1 MASRV
6 VVLDAHTINQ
16 IAAGEVVERPAS
28 VVKELVENA
37 LDAGARRIEIQIEDA
52 GKKRITV
59 SDDGCGMNEED
70 AEKALLRHATSK
82 IRQVDDLLRVNTLGF
97 RGEALPSIASVS
109 RMTLTTGEGEG
120 RVRFVIENGKV
131 IERTNVAGPKGT
143 EIKVENLFEFTP
155 ARLKFLKSDHTETQ
169 AIVEMVSRY
178 ALAHPHV
185 SFVLKVN
192 DNESIHSSGSGNLLN
207 AIAEVWGGELP
218 KTLTEVDMT
227 TGNVR
232 VKGFVSAPYMNK
244 PTRSHQYVFVNE
256 RPIRSRT
263 VLAAIDTAFRSLTP
277 ERRYPVAVLHLYVN
291 PAEVDINVSPTKS
304 EVKFH
309 KEGGVFD
316 AVRLAIRS
324 GLDAQG
330 LIQSVVPSSVAIV
343 HGGGNQGGHERLSS
357 LAPVEK
363 VADLFSAP
371 PIEPE
376 AAERM
381 PFIELLD
388 DLQVLGQV
396 ANTFIVASTRKGIV
410 ILDQHVAHE
419 RVLYEYIAG
428 YKRGGFVEA
437 QKLLEPISIEFDRHV
452 SDAISP
458 RLHEL
463 KEVGFELE
471 SFGKQTYLVRAVPAC
486 VANKYYIKILKD
498 IADEMSDPATIKAR
512 DSREKIWITTACRM
526 AVKAGDSM
534 STPEMEKLLYELAE
548 TENPYLC
555 PHGRP
560 IIVTISIDE
569 LMRRFGRA

>member
-6 VVLDAHTINQ
+6 VILDAHTINQ

-37 LDAGARRIEIQIEDA
+37 LDAGAKRIEIQIEDA

-109 RMTLTTGEGEG
+109 RMTLSTGEGEG
-120 RVRFVIENGKV
+120 RVRFVIENGKI
-131 IERTNVAGPKGT
+131 IERTKVAGPRGT
-143 EIKVENLFEFTP
+143 EIRVENLFEFTP
-155 ARLKFLKSDHTETQ
+155 ARLKFLKSDQTETQ
-169 AIVEMVSRY
+169 AIVETVSRY
-178 ALAHPHV
+178 VLAHPHV

-192 DNESIHSSGSGNLLN
+192 DSESIHSSGSGDLLN
-207 AIAEVWGGELP
+207 AIAEVWGGELS
-218 KTLTEVDMT
+218 KTLTEVDMI

-232 VKGFVSAPYMNK
+232 VRGFVSAPYMNK

-277 ERRYPVAVLHLYVN
+277 ERRYPVAVLHLHIN

-330 LIQSVVPSSVAIV
+330 LIQSVVPSAVAVV
-343 HGGGNQGGHERLSS
+343 HGGAGQGEYERFSS

-363 VADLFSAP
+363 VADLFSPP

-376 AAERM
+376 AVQRM
-381 PFIELLD
+381 PFLELLD

-428 YKRGGFVEA
+428 YKRGGVVEA

-452 SDAISP
+452 SDAISL
-458 RLHEL
+458 RLQEL

-471 SFGKQTYLVRAVPAC
+471 SFGKQTYLVRAVPGC
-486 VANKYYIKILKD
+486 VASKDYIKILRD
-498 IADEMSDPATIKAR
+498 IADEMSDPATIRAR
-512 DSREKIWITTACRM
+512 DSREKIWVTTACRM

-534 STPEMEKLLYELAE
+534 SIPEMEKLLYELAE

>member
-1 MASRV
+1 MSSRV

-37 LDAGARRIEIQIEDA
+37 LDAGAKRIEIQIEDA

-120 RVRFVIENGKV
+120 RVRFVIANGKI
-131 IERTNVAGPKGT
+131 IERTKVAGRKGT

-169 AIVEMVSRY
+169 AVAEMVSRY
-178 ALAHPHV
+178 VLAHPHV

-192 DNESIHSSGSGNLLN
+192 DNESIHSSGSGDLLS
-207 AIAEVWGGELP
+207 AIAEVWGGELS

-232 VKGFVSAPYMNK
+232 VRGFVSAPYMNK

-277 ERRYPVAVLHLYVN
+277 ERRYPVAVLHLHVN
-291 PAEVDINVSPTKS
+291 PAEVDINVSPTKN
-304 EVKFH
+304 EIKFH

-330 LIQSVVPSSVAIV
+330 LIQSVVPSSVAVV
-343 HGGGNQGGHERLSS
+343 HGGAYQGEHGRLSS
-357 LAPVEK
+357 LAPAERI
-363 VADLFSAP
+363 ADLFSP
-371 PIEPE
+371 PLIEPE
-376 AAERM
+376 AAQRM
-381 PFIELLD
+381 PFLELLD

-396 ANTFIVASTRKGIV
+396 VNTFIVASTRKGVV

-437 QKLLEPISIEFDRHV
+437 QKLLEPMSIEFDRHV

-458 RLHEL
+458 RLQEL

-471 SFGKQTYLVRAVPAC
+471 SFGKQTYLVRAVPGC
-486 VANKYYIKILKD
+486 VANKDYIKILRD

-526 AVKAGDSM
+526 AVKAGDNM
-534 STPEMEKLLYELAE
+534 SIPEMEKLLYELAE